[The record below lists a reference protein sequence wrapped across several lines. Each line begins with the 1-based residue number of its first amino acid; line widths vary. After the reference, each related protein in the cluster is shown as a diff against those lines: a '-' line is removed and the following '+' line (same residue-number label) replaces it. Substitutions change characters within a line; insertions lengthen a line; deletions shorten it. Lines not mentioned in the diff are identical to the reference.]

1 MPFQPQ
7 HLWLFRR
14 LFQSWDLTLSW
25 PCVWF
30 VGKGFKLGFI
40 LITVHQWK
48 LGSLGHFYAFLGKLQ
63 KRLHKSCQILCYSCW
78 CLSCIPCCLM
88 RDRDIS
94 HMCPYCNR
102 LLGTYQIG
110 WKTYTKNV
118 RYITKSF
125 LTKKIE
131 IKPVK
136 IFYLFV
142 FNAATWGILLKKCFQ
157 SIQRIQEC
165 YHQEIILSNLQ
176 ALQ

>member
-30 VGKGFKLGFI
+30 VEKGFKLGFI
-40 LITVHQWK
+40 LITVHQLK
-48 LGSLGHFYAFLGKLQ
+48 LGSLDHFYAFLGKFLF

-110 WKTYTKNV
+110 WKNLHQKCQVYNQELSNQENRNKTWKNLLFICINAV
-118 RYITKSF
+118 TWGFENSQ
-125 LTKKIE
+125 
-131 IKPVK
+131 K
-136 IFYLFV
+136 IF
-142 FNAATWGILLKKCFQ
+142 
-157 SIQRIQEC
+157 
-165 YHQEIILSNLQ
+165 NLYQ
-176 ALQ
+176 N